1 MRQVPT
7 QGYRLI
13 ANEFCFYFVYY
24 CNEFTPLGTYFIT
37 MASMKTCRMNRQ
49 ADRGITLVETM
60 VTVTIMVILL
70 MVAVPAYKSTIDG
83 NRRATYATE
92 LLEDLTLARSE
103 AIKRNKKVVV
113 CASTSGTACS
123 GNPSDWT
130 SGWIMYVDANGNGSL
145 DPGESVLRAHGAL
158 KLPAGWSATHNRTPF
173 TFPFRP
179 TGEIPGAG
187 AAGFSIC
194 IMLQIDQGSNCPAGL
209 AYGGQYSN
217 IVSNAAGR
225 LRIESQ

>member
-1 MRQVPT
+1 M
-7 QGYRLI
+7 G
-13 ANEFCFYFVYY
+13 A
-24 CNEFTPLGTYFIT
+24 YFIT

-103 AIKRNKKVVV
+103 AIKRNRRVVV
-113 CASTSGTACS
+113 CASSTGAACVTSPGGT
-123 GNPSDWT
+123 PSDWQV
-130 SGWIMYVDANGNGSL
+130 GWMTYVDMNGDGVFN
-145 DPGESVLRAHGAL
+145 PGETILRAHPAL
-158 KLPAGWSATHNRTPF
+158 NLPTGWSATHNRTPF

-194 IMLQIDQGSNCPAGL
+194 IMLQINQGSNCPAGL

-217 IVSNAAGR
+217 IVTNAAGR
-225 LRIESQ
+225 LRIVASK